1 MATNPPP
8 TYQDADLILQLFQ
21 LRRDEKLRQAR
32 DWFGRFFPTKY
43 EDLLAAYNGGDNV
56 YLRMIFGY
64 WDMAA
69 SFVNSGILH
78 RDLFLESGGEML
90 FVWAKIGEWVP
101 ALREEI
107 SNPRMLANVERF
119 VRDTPGAADRIAT
132 MRQAQQKQREKMSGK
147 SA

>member
-1 MATNPPP
+1 MSTSSPP
-8 TYQDADLILQLFQ
+8 TYQDADLILQLFE
-21 LRRDEKLRQAR
+21 LRREEKLRQAR
-32 DWFGRFFPTKY
+32 DWFGRFFPASY
-43 EDLLAAYNGGDNV
+43 EDVLAAYTGGDNV

-101 ALREEI
+101 ALREEV

-119 VRDTPGAADRIAT
+119 VRDTTGAADRIAT
-132 MRQAQQKQREKMSGK
+132 MREAQRKMRERLAGK